1 MLNIKRADTYLR
13 TSLFATLP
21 REKTTGLFVRYTHH
35 PPDPRIDATIID
47 VEHAKT
53 GRFGIGWHF
62 LVLVDGTV
70 ELCRHPLTCGA
81 VGRDNFTR
89 SHIQIG
95 VVGGRDRET
104 GKFSETLTDTQRE
117 ALEALYQKLAD
128 TLGVPL
134 EIDESLEKFTT
145 VQHDQDEAAE
155 AELEER
161 LDRNEAMTT
170 GVY

>member
-1 MLNIKRADTYLR
+1 MLRIKRADTYLR
-13 TSLFATLP
+13 TTMFATSF

-35 PPDPRIDATIID
+35 PADPRIDAAIID
-47 VEHAKT
+47 IEHAKT
-53 GRFGIGWHF
+53 GRFGIGWHY

-70 ELCRHPLTCGA
+70 ELCRHPLTVGA
-81 VGRDNFTR
+81 MGRHAHKPHNIFV
-89 SHIQIG
+89 G

-104 GKFSETLTDTQRE
+104 GKFSETLTDAQRE
-117 ALEALYQKLAD
+117 ALEELYQRLAD

-170 GVY
+170 GIH

>member
-1 MLNIKRADTYLR
+1 M
-13 TSLFATLP
+13 FATLP

-35 PPDPRIDATIID
+35 PADPRIDATIID
-47 VEHAKT
+47 IEHAKT
-53 GRFGIGWHF
+53 GRFGIGWHY

-70 ELCRHPLTCGA
+70 EICRHPLSVGA
-81 VGRDNFTR
+81 VGRENFTR

-104 GKFSETLTDTQRE
+104 GKFSETLTDAQRE
-117 ALEALYQKLAD
+117 ALEELYQRLAD

-134 EIDESLEKFTT
+134 GIDESLEKYAHK
-145 VQHDQDEAAE
+145 QHQQDEAAE